1 LGFLVLL
8 LLLLMLPLEHLL
20 EELKLGGAERGKGT

>member
-8 LLLLMLPLEHLL
+8 RLLLSLEHLL
-20 EELKLGGAERGKGT
+20 EELELGGAERGESAQ